1 MKNYA
6 LLITLLFLAPS
17 LRAQTKAL
25 VGGRLIDGFGG
36 QPIANSVIIIEN
48 DIITTVGHQG
58 NTPIPEGAEII
69 STEGM
74 DVLPGL
80 WDMHVPVSYTHLTL
94 PTTPYV

>member
-36 QPIANSVIIIEN
+36 QPIANSC
-48 DIITTVGHQG
+48 
-58 NTPIPEGAEII
+58 
-69 STEGM
+69 
-74 DVLPGL
+74 LL
-80 WDMHVPVSYTHLTL
+80 YTS
-94 PTTPYV
+94 PSPRDRG